1 MPSVGHITGA
11 GCAIKVGTLSPGI
24 STETSLALTDTW
36 KNKVYK
42 SEGQDSEL
50 PIILWI
56 ASNIS

>member
-42 SEGQDSEL
+42 SEGRDSEL
-50 PIILWI
+50 R
-56 ASNIS
+56 ISYG